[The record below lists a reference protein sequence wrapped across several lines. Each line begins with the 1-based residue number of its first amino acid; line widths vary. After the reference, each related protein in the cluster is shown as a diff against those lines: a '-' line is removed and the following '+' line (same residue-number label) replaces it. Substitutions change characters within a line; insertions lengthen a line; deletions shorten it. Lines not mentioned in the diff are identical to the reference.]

1 MAQPSQAP
9 KPTRVVAGR
18 VSTAQF
24 LSLEQELGDRGIGR
38 SALVADLVITWLN
51 AVTGRG
57 NRCTCPDCPGN
68 MRTTRRRYQATES
81 LSLFEDITA

>member
-1 MAQPSQAP
+1 MAQPSQIE

-18 VSTAQF
+18 VSAGQF
-24 LSLEQELGDRGIGR
+24 LSLNQELADRGIGR

-57 NRCTCPDCPGN
+57 SQCHCTDCPGN
-68 MRTTRRRYQATES
+68 MRTTRRRFAATES
-81 LSLFEDITA
+81 MSMFEDMTA